1 MTNNVPYVSST
12 IMDKVHK
19 IAAKKYPVNYEDVG
33 LILLQHDKKTYR
45 KRGREV
51 ASDMLDFLIF
61 DNSLNKIGVVKRK
74 EVKNYYPDK
83 RHKKTA
89 S

>member
-1 MTNNVPYVSST
+1 MTNNVPYISST

-33 LILLQHDKKTYR
+33 MILLQHDKKNYR
-45 KRGREV
+45 KRGRQV
-51 ASDMLDFLIF
+51 ASDVLDFLIF

-74 EVKNYYPDK
+74 EVKKYYPNK
-83 RHKKTA
+83 SKA